1 MFSKKFS
8 DKSGFALPIAIGA
21 LVFFIIIIGVWAALN
36 LSLFKTSSA
45 QTSSIQALSAC
56 EEGISYA
63 MAKNLPVGSS
73 QYTSQEGLN
82 VNINVTNPATASNYI
97 TKIITASVNLP
108 QKRTVK
114 VYLGNVIPGAV
125 IANGNINMNSNST
138 ITTNNPSIPGALLSG
153 TLSKDANSSV
163 TGPAQH
169 LPDFT
174 PYKNAITRVVN
185 SMTPSVPPVPTNYTT
200 LSNPTCGSTLT
211 GNFVLIDGSLNHNC
225 NLTING
231 NLVINSS
238 NFSVN
243 TNSYLTVNG
252 NMWSNAVNIN
262 SNANLIVNNNLYA
275 NGSVTDN
282 SNSQIS
288 IGSNIIL
295 TGNSANLILNSN
307 SDSISGSIIATGNNA
322 SVTFNSNSTVNG
334 NIIISD
340 GNLDINSNVN
350 GLSGLIYVG
359 DSSGSSS
366 SGNITINSNNTIN
379 GLVYAAG
386 SAQIG
391 ETTVQMNSNSNIN
404 GALLVESGNLQVNA
418 GSEIVYNPANFSN
431 ITNLLSN
438 YLSAPIITGSWHE
451 PGS

>member
-1 MFSKKFS
+1 MFSKWFS

-63 MAKNLPVGSS
+63 MKKNLSLGNY

-82 VNINVTNPATASNYI
+82 VSINVTNPATTSNYI
-97 TKIITASVNLP
+97 TKVITASVNVP
-108 QKRTVK
+108 QKRTVT

-153 TLSKDANSSV
+153 TLSKDANSLV
-163 TGPAQH
+163 IGPVQH
-169 LPDFT
+169 LSDFT
-174 PYKNAITRVVN
+174 PYKNAITQVVR
-185 SMTPSVPPVPTNYTT
+185 SMMPSVPPVPTNYTT

-211 GNFVLIDGSLNHNC
+211 GNYVLTDGSLNSNC

-243 TNSYLTVNG
+243 TNSSLTVNG
-252 NMWSNAVNIN
+252 NMWSNTLNIN
-262 SNANLIVNNNLYA
+262 SNANLIVNKNLYA

-288 IGSNIIL
+288 IGNNLIL
-295 TGNSANLILNSN
+295 TGNGSALILNSN
-307 SDSISGSIIATGNNA
+307 SDTISGSIIATGNNT